1 MFGKKNCGDII
12 NSNDHNRGC
21 VPSVVVH
28 AQTGYAA
35 DHTQEASAAGTQ
47 STAKTCCEKDPR
59 KQCHLPAV
67 FQMEIFRYREKG
79 KLKVTDIFHTDPKR

>member
-1 MFGKKNCGDII
+1 MFGKKIAAILSTVMII
-12 NSNDHNRGC
+12 TGSC

-35 DHTQEASAAGTQ
+35 ESYTGSIGSRHAEHC
-47 STAKTCCEKDPR
+47 KTCCERILR

-67 FQMEIFRYREKG
+67 FQWKSSDTG
-79 KLKVTDIFHTDPKR
+79 KRGS

>member
-1 MFGKKNCGDII
+1 MFGKKIAAILSTVMII
-12 NSNDHNRGC
+12 TGAC

-47 STAKTCCEKDPR
+47 STAKLVASDPAEAMPLTG
-59 KQCHLPAV
+59 CIP
-67 FQMEIFRYREKG
+67 MEIFRYREKG
-79 KLKVTDIFHTDPKR
+79 KLKLPMIFHTDPKR